1 MRRVLSIFAMVLL
14 VAGFVSAQQFGTLR
28 GKVVD
33 KDGNALPGV
42 SVTLTGNKTA
52 PRVYLTTVEGN
63 YRFLNLPVASD
74 YALKFEL
81 SGFGVVTREGL
92 VASYGQNT
100 EIDITMQE
108 VSLQEQITVVGQTPV
123 IDTKKTQIGVNIT
136 NDMIMRLPTARDPW
150 VMLQLS
156 PGMLID
162 RENVG
167 GSDSGQQSS
176 YFGHG
181 SSSGDSSW
189 GIDGANVTDNS
200 ALGAAPGYFGMAG
213 YDEIVVNYGNNDV
226 TTQTGGVK
234 INFIT

>member
-1 MRRVLSIFAMVLL
+1 MKKALAIFAMVLL
-14 VAGFVSAQQFGTLR
+14 VAGFVSAQQFGTLL

-52 PRVYLTTVEGN
+52 PRVYVTSAEGN
-63 YRFLNLPVASD
+63 YRFLNLPVAGD

-81 SGFGVVTREGL
+81 VGFGVVTREGL
-92 VASYGQNT
+92 ASSYGQNT
-100 EIDITMQE
+100 EINITMQE

-123 IDTKKTQIGVNIT
+123 IDTKKTQVGVNIT

-181 SSSGDSSW
+181 SS
-189 GIDGANVTDNS
+189 
-200 ALGAAPGYFGMAG
+200 
-213 YDEIVVNYGNNDV
+213 
-226 TTQTGGVK
+226 
-234 INFIT
+234 